1 MRTGRG
7 TEKTELRARSR
18 TRRRSLTQRRDPAGP
33 ARSPDD
39 RSPESNP
46 DEDPEPA
53 QPRLISRAPAALGW
67 SFVNTVVSRVGTLA
81 IGIAL
86 ARILGPEEFGT
97 FGVALLALTAALS
110 FNELGVSLA
119 IVRWAGDPR
128 LIAPTV
134 TTISVASS
142 AAVFALAYA
151 FTPAFATAMGSP
163 ESAPVVRLLSL
174 SVLISGVVATPAMLM
189 QREFRQRTRMAIDQ
203 VNVWLGALVSLG
215 FVLAGTGAM
224 SLAIGRLVGA
234 AVSGILFIVL
244 SPLPYRFGL
253 DRAAVRPLLQFGLPL
268 AGASVIVFA
277 LSYADQL
284 VVGSILG
291 PTALGFYLL
300 AANLAG
306 WPVNIFSQP
315 LRSVAPAVF
324 ARLKHSPS
332 EMHDAFGLVLG
343 LLAAIAFP
351 VCLVLAGAALPVVT
365 FVYGDA
371 WSPAAE
377 ALRWLAVFSAFKIV
391 FEYVYDYLVIAGAST
406 VLLRIQAFSLLVVV
420 PVLVLGAQTGGVGGV
435 AAGLVAA
442 ALLVLL
448 PLYVHQLRRAGIPAR
463 VPLRR
468 LGPPALVSLAAGL
481 AAWGYGYWFASDLVA
496 SLLAGGTIL
505 ICACGLLFLDRS
517 SVRLIRAA
525 LAAPTVT
532 RAEAVS

>member
-1 MRTGRG
+1 MMAGRG
-7 TEKTELRARSR
+7 AKDLEMPVGPRSR
-18 TRRRSLTQRRDPAGP
+18 RWTRLRRRGRADPVRP
-33 ARSPDD
+33 LDD
-39 RSPESNP
+39 PSSQANQGQDTEA
-46 DEDPEPA
+46 A
-53 QPRLISRAPAALGW
+53 QPGLINRAPAALGW

-86 ARILGPEEFGT
+86 ARILGPEAFGT

-142 AAVFALAYA
+142 AAVCALAYA
-151 FTPAFATAMGSP
+151 FTPAFTAAMGSP
-163 ESAPVVRLLSL
+163 ESAPVVRVLSL
-174 SVLISGVVATPAMLM
+174 SVLISGAVATPAMLM
-189 QREFRQRTRMAIDQ
+189 QREFRQRSRMAIDQ

-215 FVLAGTGAM
+215 FVLADAGAM

-234 AVSGILFIVL
+234 AVSGVLFIVL

-253 DRAAVRPLLQFGLPL
+253 DRSVVRPLLQFGLPL

-284 VVGSILG
+284 VVGGLLG

-332 EMHDAFGLVLG
+332 EMSDSFGWVLG

-351 VCLVLAGAALPVVT
+351 VCLVLAGAAVPVVT
-365 FVYGDA
+365 FVYGEA

-391 FEYVYDYLVIAGAST
+391 FEFVYDYLVIAGAST
-406 VLLRIQAFSLLVVV
+406 VLLRIQALSLLVVV

-435 AAGLVAA
+435 AAALVGAA
-442 ALLVLL
+442 ALVLL
-448 PLYVHQLRRAGIPAR
+448 PLYLHQLRRAGIPAR
-463 VPLRR
+463 VALRR
-468 LGPPALVSLAAGL
+468 LGLPALASLAAGL
-481 AAWGYGYWFASDLVA
+481 AAWGYGYWFASNLIA
-496 SLLAGGTIL
+496 SLLAGVTIL

-517 SVRLIRAA
+517 SLRLIRAA
-525 LAAPTVT
+525 LAGRTMT
-532 RAEAVS
+532 RSKDVR